1 MGDQIVGH
9 DVRLQRETGGHPA
22 VVGAFLVHDGVI
34 AKVEAQPA
42 IGFRHQHRLGHRR
55 RPARPHQNLEHR
67 IQRAAVRGA
76 AGDDRLD
83 ILGCLAKGRR
93 RHADL
98 VALHPVDVALQRV
111 DLAVVGEHPEGLG
124 QPPLRE
130 GVGAVTLVINRKSG
144 LEPLIHQIGVEG
156 GDLFGQ
162 HHALVDD
169 RPAGQGAQIH
179 ALNPGGIGGFL
190 NPAADDVKLTLK
202 LLLIDV
208 LFTADKDLLNLGTR
222 RIGLVAQNARV
233 HGHMPPAM
241 GPQGPPPVR
250 PIRIA
255 FAPALAGRHMT
266 LTPTEIRALRAAGY
280 TIEEL
285 ELAGLSKMGE
295 RGPIDKFR
303 NRLTWPIRDI
313 SGDVVGFGARKLASD
328 EEDQGP
334 KYLNTSETPIYK
346 KSQVLYGLDMAK
358 KEIAKKRQ
366 VVIVEG
372 YTDVMAAH
380 LAGITTAVATCGTA
394 FGAEHIRIIR
404 RLLMDDD
411 AFRGEVIFTFDGDAA
426 GQKAAMRA
434 FSEDQKFVT
443 QTFVAVE
450 PDGLDP
456 CDLRQHKGDLAL
468 RDLIARRVPLF
479 EFAIRA
485 ELAHHKLDTA
495 EGRVNALNAAAPLV
509 AQIRDKSLR
518 PEYTRLLAGWLG
530 VEVEIV
536 TRAVAQG
543 AKAAPQQS
551 RQQVEEVPAQPNF
564 RPDPNEARLIL
575 EREVLKSRLQEPQLF
590 EGELW
595 SSIEPG
601 AFTHPAYSA
610 MRTAIDAH
618 EKISPEVI
626 TDENLRALFT
636 ELTVEPIRADGKPT
650 QLYVASIVAR
660 LREVAI
666 SRSIADLKSSLQ
678 RLNPVENEIEYNAA
692 FAQLVA
698 LESARR
704 SLHDLALGS
713 L

>member
-1 MGDQIVGH
+1 MSGRIRDEDVAYIRDRAPIDEVVADYVQLKSAGGGQKKGLCPFH
-9 DVRLQRETGGHPA
+9 DEKSPSFHVTPSKGYFHCFGCQTGGD
-22 VVGAFLVHDGVI
+22 VIAFLMKIDHLTFTETIERLADRIGYTLRYDENSSGPVVTSSTRNRLI
-34 AKVEAQPA
+34 AAHVEA
-42 IGFRHQHRLGHRR
+42 
-55 RPARPHQNLEHR
+55 
-67 IQRAAVRGA
+67 
-76 AGDDRLD
+76 
-83 ILGCLAKGRR
+83 AKFY
-93 RHADL
+93 
-98 VALHPVDVALQRV
+98 Q
-111 DLAVVGEHPEGLG
+111 
-124 QPPLRE
+124 
-130 GVGAVTLVINRKSG
+130 
-144 LEPLIHQIGVEG
+144 
-156 GDLFGQ
+156 
-162 HHALVDD
+162 
-169 RPAGQGAQIH
+169 
-179 ALNPGGIGGFL
+179 
-190 NPAADDVKLTLK
+190 
-202 LLLIDV
+202 
-208 LFTADKDLLNLGTR
+208 DLLNTSPSAAHGRDLLTKRGFDKAACQQFGVGYSPDEWD
-222 RIGLVAQNARV
+222 GLTK
-233 HGHMPPAM
+233 H
-241 GPQGPPPVR
+241 
-250 PIRIA
+250 
-255 FAPALAGRHMT
+255 L
-266 LTPTEIRALRAAGY
+266 RALGY
-280 TIEEL
+280 TIDEL
-285 ELAGLSKMGE
+285 ELAGLSKMGQ

-303 NRLTWPIRDI
+303 NRLMWPIKDI
-313 SGDVVGFGARKLASD
+313 SGDIVGFGARKLASD

-346 KSQVLYGLDMAK
+346 KSQVLYGLDVAK

-366 VVIVEG
+366 AVIVEG

-394 FGAEHIRIIR
+394 FGTDHIRILR

-411 AFRGEVIFTFDGDAA
+411 SFRGEVIFTFDGDAA
-426 GQKAAMRA
+426 GQKAALRA

-456 CDLRQHKGDLAL
+456 CELRQEKGDLAL

-485 ELAHHKLDTA
+485 ELAHHKLDTP
-495 EGRVNALNAAAPLV
+495 EGRVNALNAAAPVV

-530 VEVEIV
+530 VEVELV

-543 AKAAPQQS
+543 VKAMPQAQSAP
-551 RQQVEEVPAQPNF
+551 EEITAAPNF

-575 EREVLKSRLQEPQLF
+575 EREVLKARLQEPQLF
-590 EGELW
+590 AGELW
-595 SSIEPG
+595 SAIEGG
-601 AFTHPAYSA
+601 AFTHPAYIA
-610 MRTAIDAH
+610 MRTAIDFN
-618 EKISPEVI
+618 EKLSPESI

-650 QLYVASIVAR
+650 QVYVASIVAR

-666 SRSIADLKSSLQ
+666 SRSIAELKSSLQ